1 MRYLALATDYDGTLA
16 TNGQASADAIATI
29 ARLRGSGRRAI
40 LVTGRRLEDLSK
52 VLPELNL
59 FDYVVAENGAVVY
72 APGTKEVTLLGEP
85 PRTEFIERLRS
96 LGVNPIEV
104 GQVVIATWLP
114 NQGAV
119 LQAIQD
125 TGLELLIVFN
135 KSAVMVLPTG
145 INKATG
151 LGLRAAKAG
160 TVFSRSRGYR

>member
-1 MRYLALATDYDGTLA
+1 M
-16 TNGQASADAIATI
+16 
-29 ARLRGSGRRAI
+29 
-40 LVTGRRLEDLSK
+40 
-52 VLPELNL
+52 
-59 FDYVVAENGAVVY
+59 
-72 APGTKEVTLLGEP
+72 
-85 PRTEFIERLRS
+85 
-96 LGVNPIEV
+96 NPIEV